1 MKTKQASTDTPET
14 YYEYTNSPLIVAW
27 QYKIYIYTKEPHAK
41 HLQDL
46 LFSADWQAEIC
57 VETFTS
63 QMQVSRSIEQ
73 AIAH

>member
-14 YYEYTNSPLIVAW
+14 YYEYTNSPLVA
-27 QYKIYIYTKEPHAK
+27 IYNIHISKEPHAK